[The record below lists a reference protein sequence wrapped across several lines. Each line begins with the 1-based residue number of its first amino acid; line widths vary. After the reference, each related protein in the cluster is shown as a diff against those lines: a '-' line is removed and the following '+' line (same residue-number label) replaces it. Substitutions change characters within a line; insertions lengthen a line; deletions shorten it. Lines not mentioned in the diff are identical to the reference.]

1 MGNCMRTMDEEGGKG
16 TEVSTLVEDK
26 KTAPTTMKQSMGIM
40 FAILF
45 CTGFGA
51 ALLYAGATNQSKTCD
66 RPLFDFLVGFG
77 VSAVFGALVFLALE
91 MTSKPEDDGELKGI
105 GFFCFY
111 TVLILFFATGV
122 TGCFYYWDSDD
133 CDTLAAVAHRWT
145 FAGVL
150 AFLILSFLI
159 VSAILGKFGGPIFA
173 LFGLLLANLFQWL
186 ADLFKGL
193 ADALL
198 DDGDPENKPPKRSA
212 AGNFALYVNHTVVLW
227 FFAYILWQVYD
238 ERDLPC
244 DMELGENL
252 TVFGVWGCVMA
263 YCDFLYEKF
272 AGVKTRQKLKTQ
284 FRFLWAINIIAYLIW
299 GIETCTEVMP
309 PTSCKKT
316 SPDVYRLSF
325 LLSCIFL
332 VFCGFLLLGLLAGLL
347 DFLCSGRLRFVV
359 VVETG
364 PPEDHDD

>member
-1 MGNCMRTMDEEGGKG
+1 
-16 TEVSTLVEDK
+16 
-26 KTAPTTMKQSMGIM
+26 MGIA
-40 FAILF
+40 FALLF

-51 ALLYAGATNQSKTCD
+51 ALLYAGTSNQAKTCD
-66 RPLFDFLVGFG
+66 QNLFGFLMGFG
-77 VSAVFGALVFLALE
+77 VSAVFAALVFLGLE
-91 MTSKPEDDGELKGI
+91 MTSKPEDDGDLKGI
-105 GFFCFY
+105 GFFCY
-111 TVLILFFATGV
+111 YIVLILFFATGV
-122 TGCFYYWDSDD
+122 TGCLYYWDSDD

-159 VSAILGKFGGPIFA
+159 VSAFLGKFGGPIFA
-173 LFGLLLANLFQWL
+173 VFGLILANLFQFL

-193 ADALL
+193 ADALN
-198 DDGDPENKPPKRSA
+198 DDGDPDNQPPKRSA

-238 ERDLPC
+238 ERDDPC
-244 DMELGENL
+244 DTDLHTNL
-252 TVFGVWGCVMA
+252 TVFGVWGCAMA

-272 AGVKTRQKLKTQ
+272 AGVKTRQRLKKQ

-299 GIETCTEVMP
+299 GIETASEVIP
-309 PTSCKKT
+309 PTSCKDTAK
-316 SPDVYRLSF
+316 DVYRLSF
-325 LLSCIFL
+325 LLSCIFF
-332 VFCGFLLLGLLAGLL
+332 VFCGFLFLGLCAGLL

-364 PPEDHDD
+364 PQEEEED